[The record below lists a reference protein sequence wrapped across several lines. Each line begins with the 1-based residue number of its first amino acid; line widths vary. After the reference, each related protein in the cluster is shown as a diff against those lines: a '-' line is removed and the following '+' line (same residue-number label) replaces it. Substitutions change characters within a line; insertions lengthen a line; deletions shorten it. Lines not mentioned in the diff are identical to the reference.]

1 MPDIATTKEDLI
13 MKEKKKQIAALTES
27 VSTSVATTCLVIKKW
42 MEANINQRV
51 FVRITMAT

>member
-1 MPDIATTKEDLI
+1 M
-13 MKEKKKQIAALTES
+13 KKKKVVALTES
-27 VSTSVATTCLVIKKW
+27 VPTSVATTCLVIKKKW